1 MGKFIE
7 GNEERRLS
15 LELYRKDEL
24 FGVYI
29 SDNEGGSGI
38 TVEEP
43 SPEEAAKE
51 AAKYIAD
58 YFVNNDEDDD
68 EEEEEN
74 VVYFDD
80 NGTQINVG
88 DVVAFKNQQES
99 CTYDVVC
106 FEDDFVVIDD
116 GESKLDVFPYELV
129 VIQSA
134 LQEEDDEYF
143 EDIKE
148 HLDEWAEGKD
158 IEEVEVYL
166 RTKGAECCDEDI
178 DDGVGNGEY
187 LMYRAY
193 ELGEHTIKVYYSS
206 TTHEVTCVQY
216 REN

>member
-58 YFVNNDEDDD
+58 YFVNNDED
-68 EEEEEN
+68 EEERE
-74 VVYFDD
+74 
-80 NGTQINVG
+80 
-88 DVVAFKNQQES
+88 QERF
-99 CTYDVVC
+99 TLLY
-106 FEDDFVVIDD
+106 D
-116 GESKLDVFPYELV
+116 GEEGDFSTKYLKNAILVALADYAEGGYEKIEVYDNEKEEV
-129 VIQSA
+129 VWTTNS
-134 LQEEDDEYF
+134 DF

-158 IEEVEVYL
+158 IEVVEVYL

-206 TTHEVTCVQY
+206 TTHEVTYVQY
-216 REN
+216 RDE